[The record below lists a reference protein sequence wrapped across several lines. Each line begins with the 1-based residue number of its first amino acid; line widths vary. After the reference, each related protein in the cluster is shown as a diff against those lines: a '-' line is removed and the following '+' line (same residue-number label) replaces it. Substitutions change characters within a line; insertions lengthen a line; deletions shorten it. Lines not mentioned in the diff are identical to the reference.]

1 MEVKLIFPELGYFL
15 LEEIRMSGMESAL
28 HQCNLEQVTLGK
40 STHSRFQA
48 LHMNTNFLIPVFK
61 RWLVGDIPIIKIVQ
75 IVRMVNFIFFDHQI
89 KKS

>member
-1 MEVKLIFPELGYFL
+1 
-15 LEEIRMSGMESAL
+15 MESAL